1 MTIVSSSSQ
10 SSPVFFTSGHQPPEG
25 LLSHLQTA
33 ANTDRSLVTPQT
45 TGIAPL
51 DSKAAYLDLQKRA
64 TESCFGNE
72 SLRNFILGSAQK
84 TNSYGKDASAVALME
99 CAVNLHLLE
108 TQGVDEQGLS
118 DAKAAL
124 EALASKFQD
133 RPTLTIVAM
142 DLKHKARY
150 EAYQKLTGQI
160 DNLLSENPTGTGEI
174 FESIQLQLA
183 QNYLVDGLRAGVE
196 SRWGPLTAQSV
207 RELVQNAGF
216 TPAAGTAL
224 DSQLKMA
231 KAGGNGQTLGELV
244 RQTLKTLDLHRPGK
258 FEGPAVNDP
267 SAPQKPQI
275 AECLHHCCGHGGG
288 GGQPTITVKGAK
300 AIANLDGMDKRLRAF
315 IEKMF
320 EDSEQGPVV
329 RPALTTVGTNTEQ
342 GPPPLD
348 NYFDMDP
355 AVFRGGNL
363 YDTTSVE
370 DLPPPPEYLLQ
381 PSESEDLAPL
391 VRNHVPVTEE
401 VVMFSVDSGLETY
414 LRRDDHMHIAGG
426 ETPDVRQFK
435 ITGYR
440 QQQVAETNWH
450 NEKANQI
457 FFAEHID
464 RAQQLVFTEDHA
476 QLNDQDLLTGVSLNT
491 HNAHLPAA
499 FNVDLDRAS
508 FRNLERLSGMMKL
521 DRTAS
526 SDAKALKA
534 LLLGGSSSWK
544 EVEKNRTFRA
554 LYAQNPTFKSRVD
567 RMLALE
573 KRGAATSD
581 EYPANL
587 PSIDMTAGLNSYTYS
602 SRFVS

>member
-1 MTIVSSSSQ
+1 MTIVSSNSQ
-10 SSPVFFTSGHQPPEG
+10 TSPVFFTSGHQPPEG
-25 LLSHLQTA
+25 LWSHLQTA
-33 ANTDRSLVTPQT
+33 ANTDHSLVTAQT
-45 TGIAPL
+45 TGGVPTN
-51 DSKAAYLDLQKRA
+51 SKAAYLDLQKRA
-64 TESCFGNE
+64 AASCFLDV
-72 SLRNFILGSAQK
+72 SLQDFVLRSAQK
-84 TNSYGKDASAVALME
+84 TDSHGADNSAVALME

-108 TQGVDEQGLS
+108 AKGVDAQGLR
-118 DAKAAL
+118 DAKIAL
-124 EALASKFQD
+124 DDLAGKFQA
-133 RPTLTIVAM
+133 RPAWSLVTM
-142 DLKHKARY
+142 DLKHKSRY
-150 EAYQKLTGQI
+150 EAYQKLSGQI
-160 DNLLSENPTGTGEI
+160 DNLLRNNAAGSGEI

-183 QNYLVDGLRAGVE
+183 QDYLVDGLRAGVE
-196 SRWGPLTAQSV
+196 NRWGPLTAQSV
-207 RELVQNAGF
+207 RELMQHADL
-216 TPAAGTAL
+216 TPAAASTL
-224 DSQLKMA
+224 DGQLKIA
-231 KAGGNGQTLGELV
+231 KAGGNGQALGEFV
-244 RQTLKTLDLHRPGK
+244 RQTLRVLDLHRRGK
-258 FEGPAVNDP
+258 FEAAAVNDP
-267 SAPQKPQI
+267 AAPQKPQI

-320 EDSEQGPVV
+320 EDSEPGPVV

-426 ETPDVRQFK
+426 ETPDVRHLK

>member
-1 MTIVSSSSQ
+1 MNIVSSSSP
-10 SSPVFFTSGHQPPEG
+10 SVPVFFPERTQTSKGF
-25 LLSHLQTA
+25 LSNLQKA
-33 ANTDRSLVTPQT
+33 ANTDDSLVVAKA
-45 TGIAPL
+45 TGSVST

-64 TESCFGNE
+64 AKSCFLNA
-72 SLRNFILGSAQK
+72 SLGTFVLSSAQK

-108 TQGVDEQGLS
+108 IQGVDWQSLS
-118 DAKAAL
+118 TAKIAL
-124 EALASKFQD
+124 EALASKFQE
-133 RPTLTIVAM
+133 RPALSIVTL
-142 DLKHKARY
+142 DLNDETRY
-150 EAYQKLTGQI
+150 QAYQKLTRQI
-160 DNLLSENPTGTGEI
+160 DKLLSNNPAGTGEI

-183 QNYLVDGLRAGVE
+183 QNYLVDGLRGRVE
-196 SRWGPLTAQSV
+196 NSWGPLTAQSV
-207 RELVQNAGF
+207 RELMQHSDL
-216 TPAAGTAL
+216 TPAAANAL
-224 DSQLKMA
+224 SGQLELA
-231 KAGGNGQTLGELV
+231 KAGGNGQTLGEFI
-244 RQTLKTLDLHRPGK
+244 RQTLKVLDLRRPGK
-258 FEGPAVNDP
+258 FEAPSVNDP
-267 SAPQKPQI
+267 AAPQKPQI

-320 EDSEQGPVV
+320 EDSEPGPVV
-329 RPALTTVGTNTEQ
+329 RPALITVGTNTEQ

-355 AVFRGGNL
+355 ALFRGGNL

-370 DLPPPPEYLLQ
+370 NLPPPPEYLLQ

-401 VVMFSVDSGLETY
+401 VEMFSGDSGLEIY
-414 LRRDDHMHIAGG
+414 LRRDDHMHSAGG
-426 ETPDVRQFK
+426 ETPDVRPLK
-435 ITGYR
+435 TTGYR
-440 QQQVAETNWH
+440 QQQGAETNLH
-450 NEKANQI
+450 NGDANQI

-476 QLNDQDLLTGVSLNT
+476 QLNDQDLLSGVSLNT
-491 HNAHLPAA
+491 HNAHLPAF
-499 FNVDLDRAS
+499 FNVDLSKAS
-508 FRNLERLSGMMKL
+508 FENLQRLSGMIKL
-521 DRTAS
+521 DCTAS

-554 LYAQNPTFKSRVD
+554 LCAQNPTFKSRVN
-567 RMLALE
+567 RMVALE
-573 KRGAATSD
+573 KRGAASSD

-587 PSIDMTAGLNSYTYS
+587 PSVDMTAGLNSYTYS
-602 SRFVS
+602 NRFVS